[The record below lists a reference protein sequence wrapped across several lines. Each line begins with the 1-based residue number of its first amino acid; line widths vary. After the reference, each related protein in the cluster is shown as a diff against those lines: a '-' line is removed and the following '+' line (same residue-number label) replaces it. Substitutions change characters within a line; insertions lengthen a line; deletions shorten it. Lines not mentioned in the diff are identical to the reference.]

1 MSIAVPIYRT
11 KKNKKKRKKS
21 EKKVDNRKKFPIVLI
36 MDNKTYHVSGLFETG
51 TENATFP
58 RSREGLDGA
67 YDFVSNAAAY
77 VIKCGDEVVEELDP
91 WADYEPTAEDLAQAE
106 RDERLFKQELMHSA
120 DFR

>member
-1 MSIAVPIYRT
+1 
-11 KKNKKKRKKS
+11 
-21 EKKVDNRKKFPIVLI
+21 

-58 RSREGLDGA
+58 RTREGLDGA

-77 VIKCGDEVVEELDP
+77 VIKCGDELVEEVDP
-91 WADYEPTAEDLAQAE
+91 WAEFEPSAADLAQAE
-106 RDERLFKQELMHSA
+106 RQVRLYKHELMANA

>member
-1 MSIAVPIYRT
+1 M
-11 KKNKKKRKKS
+11 KKKFDSRT
-21 EKKVDNRKKFPIVLI
+21 FFLIVLI
-36 MDNKTYHVSGLFETG
+36 MDNKIYYVSGLFETG
-51 TENATFP
+51 TETATFP

-91 WADYEPTAEDLAQAE
+91 WAEFEPSAADLAQAE
-106 RDERLFKQELMHSA
+106 RQERLFRQELMVAA

>member
-1 MSIAVPIYRT
+1 
-11 KKNKKKRKKS
+11 
-21 EKKVDNRKKFPIVLI
+21 

-58 RSREGLDGA
+58 RTREGLNGA
-67 YDFVSNAAAY
+67 YDFVGNAAAY

-91 WADYEPTAEDLAQAE
+91 WAEYEPTAADLAQAA
-106 RDERLFKQELMHSA
+106 RDERLFKQEHMHSA

>member
-1 MSIAVPIYRT
+1 MPVTVPIYPP
-11 KKNKKKRKKS
+11 KKKW
-21 EKKVDNRKKFPIVLI
+21 KKVKKKFDNRTFFPILLI

-77 VIKCGDEVVEELDP
+77 VIKCGDEVVEEVDP
-91 WADYEPTAEDLAQAE
+91 WAEFEPSAADLAQAE